1 MNKMTDNSKINP
13 TDFVK
18 TLENDEKR
26 KESLELIKYLVDTFG
41 WEPKIWSEDTIAF
54 GKYHYEYKSG
64 RSGEFFIF
72 GFAPREKKFS
82 FYTPLYVEGHE
93 SLVKKIGIKKHGKS
107 CLYFDSIHTINFDAL
122 KEFIELGI
130 KFIENQEGYEI
141 LNDPGEE

>member
-1 MNKMTDNSKINP
+1 MAKMTEVSKIDP
-13 TDFVK
+13 IKFID

-26 KESLELIKYLVDTFG
+26 QDSLVIIEYLVDTFG
-41 WEPKIWSEDTIAF
+41 LEPKIWGEDTIAF

-72 GFAPREKKFS
+72 GFSPKKKQFS

-107 CLYFDSIHTINFDAL
+107 CLYFDSIRPINFDAL
-122 KEFIELGI
+122 KEFIDLGI
-130 KFIENQEGYEI
+130 KFIEDQEGYEI
-141 LNDPGEE
+141 LNDTGEE